1 MFDANEGVEKRD
13 GRGDE
18 KRDGKGDG
26 KMAVLYGKTEM
37 GGVVCVKKAETVGGD
52 ILILENE
59 KPTKQLA
66 MDVYSEMARRIV
78 SDAREMERQ
87 ERQRRML
94 NMVVYVFCD
103 DKMWYRDWETDR
115 KSVG

>member
-13 GRGDE
+13 GKGDE

-52 ILILENE
+52 ILILEHIV
-59 KPTKQLA
+59 TGKQIGRA
-66 MDVYSEMARRIV
+66 HV
-78 SDAREMERQ
+78 
-87 ERQRRML
+87 
-94 NMVVYVFCD
+94 
-103 DKMWYRDWETDR
+103 
-115 KSVG
+115 